1 MRKEKFEIINN
12 LYIVKNIKYHNYI
25 MQIIIKNIWK
35 IKEAKV
41 NLNWLTIIA
50 WNNDSWKSTVSK
62 IVFSVIKAL
71 QRYKEDFDYTKEK
84 LLEKEI
90 EMLYFH
96 LRSIVLHSKSW
107 NNEIRLN
114 ELLKKEFYPPIFMN
128 ELTAFWWIDLFVN
141 KKNLIQNLWLWQDDE
156 KTLFHKIDK
165 VKELFLKDEKR
176 EDLIKRALESIIESE
191 FENEL
196 SNIKLWKVGTI
207 TLMEWMIILF
217 QIDIENNKI
226 SNVKIYDDILRIK
239 DTTFIDTPITINLFN
254 YLINTI
260 NYRWIRRNKEIQ
272 FHIKDLFSKIWN
284 SKFEK
289 ERQNWFW
296 KKVKDLVGWTF
307 EIIQK
312 GSLWDQLTFTQNWKN
327 IDPINTATWI
337 KSFWILDL
345 LDRSHCLD
353 DSNLLILD
361 EPEVHLHPEWQVKY
375 AELIVWLVKERWLTV
390 LITSHSPYLIEWLN
404 KFSKDNNIRDK
415 FNLYLTKEETW
426 YDIIEDKTD
435 NAGEVFER
443 LSAPF
448 EKLVWW

>member
-1 MRKEKFEIINN
+1 
-12 LYIVKNIKYHNYI
+12 

-50 WNNDSWKSTVSK
+50 WNNNSWKSTVSK
-62 IVFSVIKAL
+62 IVFSLIKAF

-84 LLEKEI
+84 ILEREI
-90 EMLYFH
+90 GALYFH
-96 LRSIVLHSKSW
+96 LRNNIIIHSKLKKDHIS
-107 NNEIRLN
+107 LN
-114 ELLKKEFYPPIFMN
+114 DLLRKEFYPPIFIN
-128 ELTAFWWIDLFVN
+128 ELTVFWSVDLFNN
-141 KKNLIQNLWLWQDDE
+141 KKELIKNLWLLEDE
-156 KTLFHKIDK
+156 EKILLNKIDK
-165 VKELFLKDEKR
+165 VKELFLKDEKK
-176 EDLIKRALESIIESE
+176 EDLIKRALEDILKSE
-191 FENEL
+191 FENEFN
-196 SNIKLWKVGTI
+196 NIKLWKVGTI
-207 TLMEWMIILF
+207 TLMEWIVTLF

-226 SNVKIYDDILRIK
+226 SNVKINDVILEIK
-239 DTTFIDTPITINLFN
+239 DTTFIDTPITLNLFN
-254 YLINTI
+254 YLINI
-260 NYRWIRRNKEIQ
+260 VSYPWRRNKEIQ
-272 FHIKDLFSKIWN
+272 FHIRDLFSKIWN

-296 KKVKDLVGWTF
+296 EKIKDLVGWTF
-307 EIIQK
+307 EIIQR
-312 GSLWDQLTFTQNWKN
+312 GTLWDELTFIQNWKN
-327 IDPINTATWI
+327 INPINTATWI

-353 DSNLLILD
+353 DSNLLIVD
-361 EPEVHLHPEWQVKY
+361 EPEVHLLPELQVKY

-426 YDIIEDKTD
+426 YDIIENKTD